1 MCPENQDHFI
11 ARVEAAALSDASL
24 TAIVRYRAL
33 YPEERSKIP
42 IEAVLQKMKRD
53 ITIRSVE
60 ARDGSVPAFSVGF
73 AYRDRF
79 VAQDVTQDLVVRL
92 MDANARSPG
101 NTTLELLD
109 AASLPFRPLGIG
121 RVTVSTIGLFS
132 GMGLGLFIAFVVWF
146 RRRQSPDP
154 AGRP

>member
-1 MCPENQDHFI
+1 
-11 ARVEAAALSDASL
+11 LSSASL

-53 ITIRSVE
+53 ITIRSIV

-92 MDANARSPG
+92 IDANTRSEATPHSNFWILHRSPF
-101 NTTLELLD
+101 D
-109 AASLPFRPLGIG
+109 RSAWIG
-121 RVTVSTIGLFS
+121 
-132 GMGLGLFIAFVVWF
+132 
-146 RRRQSPDP
+146 
-154 AGRP
+154 